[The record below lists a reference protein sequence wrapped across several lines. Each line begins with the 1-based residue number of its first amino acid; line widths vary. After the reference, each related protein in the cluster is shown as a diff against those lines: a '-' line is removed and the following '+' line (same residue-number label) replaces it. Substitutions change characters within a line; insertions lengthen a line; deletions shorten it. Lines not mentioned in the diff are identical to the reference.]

1 VISRHLDLLE
11 PSLLGFKFFSYAYIN
26 NYMSRAFVK
35 ENDLEHA
42 GIDIPERP
50 VSAHANYVTPTGL
63 KQLEA
68 EADRLEKERLKLKEL
83 QAVEPLTRQKIAMI
97 DRDLRYIGARLSSAI
112 PVEHQPAAKQAAV
125 LFGAKV
131 TVEDEDEKL
140 HTFMI
145 VGEDEADIA
154 SNKISYISPIA
165 KALIG
170 RKIGDT
176 VEWHRPI
183 GDTQLTIIA
192 IE

>member
-1 VISRHLDLLE
+1 
-11 PSLLGFKFFSYAYIN
+11 
-26 NYMSRAFVK
+26 MSRAFVK

-50 VSAHANYVTPTGL
+50 VSAHPNYVTPTGL

-68 EADRLEKERLKLKEL
+68 EADQLEKERLKLKDL
-83 QAVEPLTRQKIAMI
+83 VATEPLSRQKIAMI
-97 DRDLRYIGARLSSAI
+97 DRDLRYIGARLANAI
-112 PVEHQPAAKQAAV
+112 LVEHQPAAEQATV

-131 TVEDEDEKL
+131 TVEDEDEQL

-145 VGEDEADIA
+145 VGEDEADMA
-154 SNKISYISPIA
+154 SNKVSYISPIA
-165 KALIG
+165 KALLG
-170 RKIGDT
+170 RKVGDT

-183 GDTQLTIIA
+183 GNTQLTITA